1 MADSGVPYP
10 LRTAMRALPACLLP
24 LSILVASS
32 ACRPAGETTPATEP
46 ASVAAEPASPAA
58 PEPIVAGFRCGDLL
72 LGTTFDNAAGNVTLS
87 INGSRRQLP
96 QAQSASGARYAD
108 AAGNEFWNKGDGA
121 TLTLDGASHEC
132 SRTDQV
138 SPWDAARARG
148 VVFRAVGN
156 EPGWLVEVE
165 GGAAPVLSAQLDM
178 GARTVEAGPVER
190 TADGFSGTA
199 ADGVAVVLKAAGDGC
214 VDGMSG
220 QSFPASVELSV
231 GEESFKGCG
240 AFLDR

>member
-1 MADSGVPYP
+1 
-10 LRTAMRALPACLLP
+10 MRALTARLLS
-24 LSILVASS
+24 LSILIALA
-32 ACRPAGETTPATEP
+32 ACRPTGETTTTPAPATDP
-46 ASVAAEPASPAA
+46 VPAAEPAAPAVTA
-58 PEPIVAGFRCGDLL
+58 EPIVVGFRCGDLL
-72 LGTTFDNAAGNVTLS
+72 VGTTFDNAAGNVVLS

-121 TLTLDGASHEC
+121 TLTLDGATHEC
-132 SRTDQV
+132 HRTDAV

-148 VVFRAVGN
+148 IVFRAVGN

-165 GGAAPVLSAQLDM
+165 GGDAPVLRAQLDM

-199 ADGVAVVLKAAGDGC
+199 ADGTPVVLKATGNGC

-220 QSFPASVELSV
+220 QSFPASVELAV
-231 GEESFKGCG
+231 GEERFIGCG

>member
-1 MADSGVPYP
+1 
-10 LRTAMRALPACLLP
+10 MRVLPACLPALT
-24 LSILVASS
+24 ILLMLG
-32 ACRPAGETTPATEP
+32 ACRPAGETSP
-46 ASVAAEPASPAA
+46 ASAPAAAPAPVAEPAAPAA
-58 PEPIVAGFRCGDLL
+58 AQPIVAAFRCGDLL
-72 LGTTFDNAAGNVTLS
+72 LGATFDNVAGDVTLS
-87 INGSRRQLP
+87 INGSRRRLP
-96 QAQSASGARYAD
+96 QAPSASGARYAD

-165 GGAAPVLSAQLDM
+165 GGDAPVLRAQLDM
-178 GARTVEAGPVER
+178 GARTVEAAPVARSAE
-190 TADGFSGTA
+190 GFSGAA
-199 ADGVAVVLKAAGDGC
+199 ADGTAIVLKATADGC

-220 QSFPASVELSV
+220 QSFPASVELAV
-231 GEESFKGCG
+231 GGERFRGCG